1 MATSVSSAVVERSH
15 TGRERQRRERGG
27 DDEWPRFDVD
37 AKQARFGVWLLRA
50 GSRCGGR
57 AFRVLVAL
65 AGVVSLLVG
74 VRDRFAC
81 IVMCGLV
88 AALDADTDHE
98 RRSRDDEE
106 PGEQRAGP
114 SASPAIAAATVHGEP
129 DEGRQ
134 DDRARDAE
142 PTIDNAAGDGADD
155 RRADRAAQDHQQ
167 AAADQ
172 REVRAPAG
180 FGTRTHSGGLGLVAE
195 RVHEFVQHGLRA
207 SGRDD
212 PQHNRVALVAHVHRE
227 EGAAGGLDGGEGR
240 HSLAD
245 ARAGSEAHRRAGVAE
260 LDVD

>member
-106 PGEQRAGP
+106 PGEQRAGAHQHLP
-114 SASPAIAAATVHGEP
+114 LLRLRRCTAN
-129 DEGRQ
+129 
-134 DDRARDAE
+134 
-142 PTIDNAAGDGADD
+142 PT
-155 RRADRAAQDHQQ
+155 RAARMTAHAMPSQPSTTLPATAPTTAGPTAQHRTISRPPPTSAKFEPRPGLARVLIQ
-167 AAADQ
+167 AAW
-172 REVRAPAG
+172 G
-180 FGTRTHSGGLGLVAE
+180 W
-195 RVHEFVQHGLRA
+195 
-207 SGRDD
+207 
-212 PQHNRVALVAHVHRE
+212 
-227 EGAAGGLDGGEGR
+227 
-240 HSLAD
+240 
-245 ARAGSEAHRRAGVAE
+245 
-260 LDVD
+260 